1 MHKYLHCQNFN
12 DQAIES
18 KREEIF
24 SLSQSYRHLSATVQP
39 FGASLS
45 EKFSDLFA
53 CFAGAKWS
61 CKTKSGDPSHNYQ
74 LN

>member
-1 MHKYLHCQNFN
+1 MKYQNTIHLLNIIITMHKYLHCQNFN

-24 SLSQSYRHLSATVQP
+24 SLLQSYRQLSATVQP

-53 CFAGAKWS
+53 CFAGAK
-61 CKTKSGDPSHNYQ
+61 
-74 LN
+74 